1 MQVYYSRAVLGTT
14 TCIPS
19 LINKLAYSL
28 NNSVEIAIVST
39 SQKQEIKNNFKKVQM
54 NKTTTELERW
64 LRG

>member
-39 SQKQEIKNNFKKVQM
+39 SQKQEIKK
-54 NKTTTELERW
+54 
-64 LRG
+64 